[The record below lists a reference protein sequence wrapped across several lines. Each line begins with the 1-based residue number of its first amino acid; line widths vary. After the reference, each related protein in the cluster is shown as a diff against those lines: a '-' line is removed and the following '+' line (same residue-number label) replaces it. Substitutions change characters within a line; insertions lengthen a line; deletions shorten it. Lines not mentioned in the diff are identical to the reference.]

1 MSHVSDPA
9 ESYLCE
15 RCAAELV
22 SGRATFYH
30 ITVEATADPTP
41 VVDPDLSAADVSRQ
55 LDRLFRQ
62 LQDVPAAEAM
72 DQVQRR
78 LRFCLCA
85 GCYRKWIE
93 APAG

>member
-1 MSHVSDPA
+1 M
-9 ESYLCE
+9 
-15 RCAAELV
+15 
-22 SGRATFYH
+22 FYH
-30 ITVEATADPTP
+30 VAIEAMADPTP
-41 VVDPDLSAADVSRQ
+41 VVDPDVSEADVSRQ
-55 LDRLFRQ
+55 LDRLFEQ